1 MTVSA
6 TTLTTPSIF
15 NNDLLGTETPTSK
28 TVVLKVIRGSKD
40 AENNFLLSINLKG
53 QLTVPAHT
61 PAGTY
66 YLHYQLCL
74 LKGNAPCATA
84 TATVVLLSEVTTPP
98 VIAPESAQP
107 SLVVYNGLFAQSIGI
122 NDHLHIKNIELYSQH
137 SVCIFNRNGQKVFES
152 SSYNNITNVF
162 RANSQTE
169 SIYFYLIQY
178 LDAKNQPHSLSGY
191 LYIKK

>member
-1 MTVSA
+1 MTVST
-6 TTLTTPSIF
+6 TTLTTPSVF

-28 TVVLKVIRGSKD
+28 TVILKVIRGSKD
-40 AENNFLLSINLKG
+40 AENNFLLSITLQG
-53 QLTVPAHT
+53 QISIPAHT

-66 YLHYQLCL
+66 YLHYQLCP
-74 LKGNAPCATA
+74 LKEKAPCVTA
-84 TATVVLLSEVTTPP
+84 TATIVLLSEVTTPS
-98 VIAPESAQP
+98 VITPKSAQP
-107 SLVVYNGLFAQSIGI
+107 SLVVYNGLSAQSIGI
-122 NDHLHIKNIELYSQH
+122 NDHLHIKNIELYPQH

-152 SSYNNITNVF
+152 SSYNNTTNVF

-178 LDAKNQPHSLSGY
+178 LDAKNQPHSLTGY